1 MNAVVES
8 AGYAKAGDRLSF
20 VFSVDDTTRSS
31 TTQFVIPDQ
40 TPDVSVTG
48 VVYDAKLTVSSD
60 PVEGY
65 AKFVATLEDDQ
76 GVELLVTEDDFS
88 ESIFVDTIGP
98 RIELVGSSFHGVLE
112 GAGNPIIPGA
122 IVTDGDPGYTPT
134 YTVSIDG
141 NLNPNVLG
149 SSATYTYTATSDT
162 VGNPGDSIN
171 RTVEV
176 IAHNPISLT
185 SLAVSSDNTINNN
198 YARAGDKITITLEI
212 NSIDITSI
220 FGIISGNEEFN
231 TSINGNEAVVT
242 KILKQSDENGD
253 LEFELQARNS
263 SGYTAIITNEHL
275 TGTPIIIDTISPT
288 LVLNGVNNTAF
299 AVGGTYTDPGATA
312 YDLSYGFKSI
322 SFSVGSPH
330 NALGSFFLRYTA
342 PPDIAG
348 NPGLTI
354 TRNVQVINSA
364 SSELSLSDG
373 NAISPA
379 GTLGSTITPINP
391 RHVDTFKIGTSTYA
405 GVGGTN
411 GLFISDIT
419 DTESP
424 EFVSRINGTGGNL
437 NGVPFTTFVE
447 IGDSTYALSAVS
459 DFVSSNG
466 KIDYHGRVM
475 ITDVS
480 IPDSPVKIKTITNG
494 TGGYTKMRHPTSI
507 ATVTVGSS
515 TYALVTSASSDSSD
529 KVAFLPAPESDTK
542 TRDDGVQIID
552 ITNPRNPTPVSSIT
566 DGVDGYTELRGAASI
581 TTTTIGSSTYA
592 LVASVD
598 DDGVQIID
606 ITDTCDAN
614 RADSLDD
621 ADVTTAYVDEPM
633 VAVAIEVG
641 WSNFV

>member
-1 MNAVVES
+1 MKFEQKNS
-8 AGYAKAGDRLSF
+8 TTGYAVARHDDLSG
-20 VFSVDDTTRSS
+20 
-31 TTQFVIPDQ
+31 
-40 TPDVSVTG
+40 TPIIID
-48 VVYDAKLTVSSD
+48 TVSPTITLNGENNTAFAKNHPYADAGATAYDLSYGSQIVSPNVAGTVNENTIGDYTVTYTAPSD
-60 PVEGY
+60 LAG
-65 AKFVATLEDDQ
+65 TLEDDQ

-507 ATVTVGSS
+507 ATVTNRIIRQLRLPPLPLVLNVCG
-515 TYALVTSASSDSSD
+515 LVTSASHQT
-529 KVAFLPAPESDTK
+529 A
-542 TRDDGVQIID
+542 
-552 ITNPRNPTPVSSIT
+552 IT
-566 DGVDGYTELRGAASI
+566 
-581 TTTTIGSSTYA
+581 
-592 LVASVD
+592 
-598 DDGVQIID
+598 
-606 ITDTCDAN
+606 
-614 RADSLDD
+614 
-621 ADVTTAYVDEPM
+621 
-633 VAVAIEVG
+633 
-641 WSNFV
+641 WW